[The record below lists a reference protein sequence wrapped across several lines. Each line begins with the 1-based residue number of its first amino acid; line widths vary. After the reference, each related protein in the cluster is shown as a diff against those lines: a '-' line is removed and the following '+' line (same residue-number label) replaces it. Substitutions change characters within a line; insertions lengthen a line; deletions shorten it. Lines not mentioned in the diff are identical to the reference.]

1 MTETTQTHEL
11 PEHDIETA
19 SEERSDR
26 FSTAAYLAGSTAF
39 FGFIMLDHNMSVG
52 AGIAVVGIA
61 GMVTAV
67 CYFILR
73 AR

>member
-1 MTETTQTHEL
+1 MTETTETHAL
-11 PEHDIETA
+11 PQHDIKADSVEG
-19 SEERSDR
+19 SNR
-26 FSTAAYLAGSTAF
+26 FSTAASLAGFSAF
-39 FGFIMLDHNMSVG
+39 FGFVMLDHNMSIG

-73 AR
+73 PG